1 MSRHSI
7 NLTERVHEYL
17 QSVTL
22 REDEIMQ
29 RCRAETARH
38 EWAGMQISPEL
49 GQFMGLLVKMLDA
62 RKIIELGVFT
72 GYSSLCMA
80 RAMPAGGK
88 LIACDVKKEYTD
100 KAEEYW
106 QAAGVADK
114 IELRLAPALDTLAD
128 LLRAGEAGSFDFVFV
143 DAIKEE
149 YSEYYPLNYR
159 LLRGGGLMAID
170 NVLWGGDV
178 ANPDNQTA
186 ETNAIRA
193 FNKMVHED
201 DRVDMCLLPVG
212 DGLTLVR
219 KR

>member
-1 MSRHSI
+1 MSSSSI
-7 NLTERVHEYL
+7 NLTDRLYEYYL
-17 QSVTL
+17 SVTL
-22 REDEIMQ
+22 REDETMR
-29 RCRAETARH
+29 RCREETARH
-38 EWAGMQISPEL
+38 KWAGMQISPEQ
-49 GQFMGLLVKMLDA
+49 GQFMTLLVQLLGA

-80 RAMPAGGK
+80 RALPPEGK

-100 KAEEYW
+100 KAMEYW
-106 QAAGVADK
+106 KAAGVADR

-128 LLRAGEAGSFDFVFV
+128 LLRAGEAGSFDFIFV

-159 LLRGGGLMAID
+159 LLRSGGLMAID
-170 NVLWGGDV
+170 NVLWGGSV
-178 ANPDNQTA
+178 ADPDNRKA
-186 ETNAIRA
+186 ETDAIRA

-201 DRVDMCLLPVG
+201 DRVDMSMLPVG
-212 DGLTLVR
+212 DGLTLIR

>member
-1 MSRHSI
+1 MSSSSI
-7 NLTERVHEYL
+7 NLTGQVYEYYL
-17 QSVTL
+17 SVAL
-22 REDEIMQ
+22 REDETMR
-29 RCRAETARH
+29 RCREETARH
-38 EWAGMQISPEL
+38 KWAGMQISPEQ
-49 GQFMGLLVKMLDA
+49 GQFMTLLVQLLGA

-80 RAMPAGGK
+80 RALPRDGK

-100 KAEEYW
+100 KAVEYW
-106 QAAGVADK
+106 NAAGVADR

-128 LLRAGEAGSFDFVFV
+128 LLQAGEAASFDFIFV

-149 YSEYYPLNYR
+149 YSDYYPLNYR
-159 LLRGGGLMAID
+159 LLRSGGLMAID
-170 NVLWGGDV
+170 NVLWGGSV
-178 ANPDNQTA
+178 ADPDNQKA

-201 DRVDMCLLPVG
+201 DNVDMCMLPVG
-212 DGLTLVR
+212 DGLTLIR

>member
-7 NLTERVHEYL
+7 NLTDRVYEYY

-22 REDEIMQ
+22 REDGVMQ

-38 EWAGMQISPEL
+38 KWAGMQISPEL
-49 GQFMGLLVKMLDA
+49 GQLMGLLVKMLNA
-62 RKIIELGVFT
+62 RKIIELGVYT

-80 RAMPAGGK
+80 REMQVGGK
-88 LIACDVKKEYTD
+88 LIACDVKEEYTNKAKEYW
-100 KAEEYW
+100 E
-106 QAAGVADK
+106 AAGVADK
-114 IELRLAPALDTLAD
+114 IELRLAPALDTLND
-128 LLRAGEAGSFDFVFV
+128 LLRAGESDSFDFIFV

-149 YSEYYPLNYR
+149 YSAYYPLNYR
-159 LLRGGGLMAID
+159 LLRSGGLMVID

-178 ANPDNQTA
+178 ADPDNQTA

-193 FNKMVHED
+193 FNRMVHED
-201 DRVDMCLLPVG
+201 DRVDMCMLPVG
-212 DGLTLVR
+212 DGITLIR

>member
-38 EWAGMQISPEL
+38 KWAGMQISPEL

-159 LLRGGGLMAID
+159 LLRSGGLMAID

>member
-1 MSRHSI
+1 
-7 NLTERVHEYL
+7 
-17 QSVTL
+17 
-22 REDEIMQ
+22 MQ

-38 EWAGMQISPEL
+38 KWAGMQISPEL

-128 LLRAGEAGSFDFVFV
+128 LLRAGEAGNFDFVFV

-159 LLRGGGLMAID
+159 LLRSGGLMAID

-212 DGLTLVR
+212 DGLTLIR